1 MDRRHEARDAAAR
14 RLWLEV
20 VAAQRREAIRLR
32 DQGVINEEV
41 LYRIEREFD
50 LEELWLG
57 VED

>member
-1 MDRRHEARDAAAR
+1 M
-14 RLWLEV
+14 

-41 LYRIEREFD
+41 LYRIERELD